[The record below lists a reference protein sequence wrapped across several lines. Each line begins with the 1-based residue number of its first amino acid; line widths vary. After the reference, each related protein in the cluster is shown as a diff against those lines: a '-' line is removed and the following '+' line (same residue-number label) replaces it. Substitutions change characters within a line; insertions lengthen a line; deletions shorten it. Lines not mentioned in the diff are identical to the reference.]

1 MRAAGSSTV
10 HHTRFAVGAITFVAA
25 VAAIFAAS
33 VPAAAAEPLFVIPV
47 EQGAGIVDP
56 RLPWRVALET
66 SDPAA
71 LERALGERAVSV
83 NADGRVEIV
92 LGGYQTV
99 PAVEARDWIAATF
112 LIDFNDAPVPE
123 LVAQLRATAPRPQRA
138 DIVTFVT
145 NTVKGSH
152 DRGMDIASQVARNRV
167 GDCTEFAVLTAALA
181 RAAGL
186 PARVVLGVAI
196 VARDGRV
203 EAYGH
208 AWAEIADGLAWQVA
222 DAALAAAVGEVRY
235 LPLGVIEDEGPGY
248 AMSVARV
255 MPVWVRRVIVLA
267 PEPPHSG
274 AQVRIETSVNRGDG
288 PARSNR
294 KAPAGS
300 LAQPAAS

>member
-1 MRAAGSSTV
+1 MRAAASSTV
-10 HHTRFAVGAITFVAA
+10 HHTRFTVVAIALVAA
-25 VAAIFAAS
+25 VATVFTAS
-33 VPAAAAEPLFVIPV
+33 VPAAAAQPLFVIPV
-47 EQGAGIVDP
+47 EQGTVIVDT
-56 RLPWRVALET
+56 RLPLRVALET

-71 LERALGERAVSV
+71 LERALGGRAVSI
-83 NADGRVEIV
+83 NADGRVEVV

-99 PAVEARDWIAATF
+99 PAVEARDWVAATF
-112 LIDFNDAPVPE
+112 LIDFNDAPVQE
-123 LVAQLRATAPRPQRA
+123 LVAQLRTIWPQPQRS
-138 DIVTFVT
+138 DIVTFVA

-152 DRGMDIASQVARNRV
+152 DRGMDIASKVARNRV

-208 AWAEIADGLAWQVA
+208 AWAEIAYGLAWQVA
-222 DAALAAAVGEVRY
+222 DAALASAAGEVRY
-235 LPLGVIEDEGPGY
+235 LPLGVIDDEGPGY

-267 PEPPHSG
+267 PEPPRSG
-274 AQVRIETSVNRGDG
+274 TQVRIETSVNRGDG
-288 PARSNR
+288 PVRSTK
-294 KAPAGS
+294 KALAGS